1 MTYTN
6 VGTSVVWSGSSK
18 EVAVKGIDPS
28 SKENWW
34 HKGYTECDKDGKDTE
49 TETWH
54 IGRNYEYNEGSD
66 TWKSWYGSSKDPSG
80 PSDTNCDEVAVSVE
94 GDTALYLKAQFIRFV
109 GVCRVWIYNKNDPPN
124 FTEYNTVISSP
135 SGTLGYQT
143 IKDIKFSE
151 DGFSEPDYDSDTY
164 IFRGWTGRNGSIAA
178 TCMTTEMSD
187 LRRHF
192 LDNLGSTSVSNLY
205 PIPEKEV
212 TDTIHYT
219 SLYPIVLK
227 RTKVGMNRLSWKL
240 YTKFPT
246 SMGHPED
253 SPRLNIG
260 ETEFGKGVTIKNS
273 CKYVMDEC
281 TIKYETITESDSE
294 YVSVEW
300 KSEKDLV
307 RKAYFGI
314 GATYLPYTVTDNYGN
329 VDYEVIKYIVDDVST
344 MKTDF
349 VGYEDG
355 KKYSDGN
362 LIQQFSGW
370 DKDTGDAGSGYS
382 QTTNTITVQSGLV
395 PISDS
400 PSFYAV
406 WQQCPKVSLVISGRE
421 TQPAPYYYTEG
432 GETKV
437 VPIPGY
443 YEFSLSK
450 CWDDSSVKNLSGFS
464 YDGTIYTKQ
473 DSANATVY
481 ITSYDVQLN
490 PIYPVTATKP
500 TIYLTC
506 NSGYFEN
513 NEYTVEITNYIANL
527 SFDAGVSVTN
537 EELLSLLNIPDDKA
551 YLYAVGD
558 VTGNGSEEDE
568 YSYTDPVFTFKVPS
582 SATLGDFYII
592 ATLRPA
598 KFSLVCN
605 GVTQQASHGVEIH
618 FTASDFGGSSDQTLL
633 GFSYTAQEDGDYS
646 YAYPA
651 SGLVDFRRVSGE
663 YVYDGES
670 LYMYPVWGNKPVDL
684 LLITPEEDTWNILGT
699 LDIQVRATITNAATY
714 KNTQTTAVLYS
725 TDGTTET
732 FVTVGTQYVGGVTQ
746 FVLTHD
752 GASEKSYVIRLLANP
767 GKKYAFT
774 VRSGEIDFEGTA
786 VNGVPFWEVVPDPI
800 RIMWFQPS
808 GEEEKEISVAN
819 WTAASSDVSQAFS
832 GWSDSSMGT
841 EAVDNIIKWRSGTIT
856 LYPLWTYSVKYVLG
870 GGRWLDETPDSV
882 AGVATC
888 AAAGGN
894 SIEYNIPYTPI
905 HSKYAF
911 DGWRMGGQS
920 VTSPVALGLGVNR
933 LTATWKVANAVA
945 HLASVSYSTSPLER
959 IESGDGSMELAAQIR
974 YNFDW
979 HTVSSDGSDMIL
991 SDSGVLRVPEYFV
1004 QAPAQSQSVI
1014 RLIYKEAVV
1023 WTHATI
1029 AHNDSVEVL
1038 SWLVKAEDL
1047 PKVSLKYDKDTGT
1060 IVEEL
1065 DVFRGTITP
1074 MYSESQKTQPPYCI
1088 KETDDSGNTTFTFTV
1103 PIGEVYDFY
1112 MVHIGEDGAPDATDP
1127 DVAVT
1132 VADTTANVSILPV
1145 AETSDNWQAT
1155 ATWININNTVATP
1168 IHCWFPFQP
1177 IEWATYQVKTDRAG
1191 NAFFTRIYTPYI
1203 TASCDEVSINPNDT
1217 IPSVDGSGNVT
1228 TSFGSIY
1235 VAARAP
1241 AGSYMVVFSYL
1252 HRTDDYTEPQ
1262 MNKYYIPIS
1271 VSSVDSDA
1279 PVCMIRK
1286 YVLGAT
1292 GDTGVTSKYDQYD
1305 KATYVGVSDDNK
1317 RLEHDLYLS
1326 YPGMSNLS
1334 ITNIQ
1339 RSFTSSVTT
1348 IPILTKSSEYN
1359 YCIDLG
1365 TTERISL
1372 SVSRTQP
1379 TEVDDNGTDQSK
1391 WSNGYWFEHVKKFF
1405 DEWQNL
1411 NYGADGSRSGGY
1423 NLIYSPGNKYAF
1435 PTLNKNV
1442 FTSSQI
1448 SYSYGRAVVDLQ
1460 FTFTVATM
1468 TPKTNVSAGAVFLF
1482 YDQYGRDR
1490 NQVLYKKT
1498 VYGSSMTLPPSTEV
1512 DLVGGIKG
1520 VITMWALY
1528 KLTSGGGD
1536 YIGTYPAG
1544 SLFTVTDESNEYYF
1558 VGVAAK
1564 PVMAV
1569 VWDSPG
1575 TYGISLKEV
1584 NEYIKNAHPTQRIDL
1599 DPLDTENYYMIAYV
1613 VGGGGSGG
1621 YCNSAESYMYTR
1633 ITKRKFDRVLNS
1645 TAIPQVYLASGGNS
1659 GGAFSRASQIN
1670 AEWLS
1675 DGYFVAEVGKGADD
1689 QDSGSGGASALTYHG
1704 RTSTFGSP
1712 IRISGGACGQTK
1724 ESPNANEVGSGK
1736 GGEGC
1741 IFDKDRDTP
1750 KFKITGKDGFWGEGT
1765 WFRFT
1770 WYRDITINDP
1780 NDACLDEKK
1789 EIVNGFMGGSGTGGS
1804 AGVPGIQSKLE
1815 AEIPAQGF
1823 PSTVTCAGSGGGAA
1837 NFSLD
1842 LTGIPCFGPGD
1853 KTPCVIEGLYTGY
1866 IGSYIDVTHDDD
1878 SKMHEV
1884 DKRYT
1889 SFEYVSAEYNPDP
1902 YGTGYTETYSD
1913 SSSASNFMSDHG
1925 YSAECANGDRIGLS
1939 NYKKF
1944 FHVRGT
1950 VKNYGKYRVKLN
1962 AHFKE
1967 IHSAWDYILGND
1979 VVVTKDITFQ
1989 IIPNRVVYLG
1999 TGKKMVST
2007 GGSPAKNTFNRSE
2020 DGNWYEPQDR
2030 DSDHPMRPRYGG
2042 GGASN
2047 FPRSIMEGV
2056 FYHNLPPIRGADGA
2070 VVLLFVKK

>member
-1 MTYTN
+1 MTYNAGNMIVT
-6 VGTSVVWSGSSK
+6 WSDSEK
-18 EVAVKGIDPS
+18 AVEVTGIS
-28 SKENWW
+28 ASEKENWW
-34 HKGYTECDKDGKDTE
+34 FKGYIGCDKDGNDS
-49 TETWH
+49 ETWY
-54 IGRNYEYNEGSD
+54 IGRNYKYDEDTD
-66 TWKSWYGSSKDPSG
+66 TWDIWYGPSTYT
-80 PSDTNCDEVAVSVE
+80 DCTSVPVPVK
-94 GDTALYLKAQFIRFV
+94 GDTVQYLKAQFIRFV
-109 GVCRVWIYNKNDPPN
+109 GVCRVYIYDKNNP
-124 FTEYNTVISSP
+124 TVSIVYNTVKSTP
-135 SGTLGYQT
+135 SGTLGYQE
-143 IKDIKFSE
+143 IKDISFSD
-151 DGFSEPDYDSDTY
+151 DGFSKPDYDSDTY
-164 IFRGWTGRNGSIAA
+164 IFRGWTDTTGGD
-178 TCMTTEMSD
+178 TVLCMTTDMSN
-187 LRRHF
+187 LREHF
-192 LDNLGSTSVSNLY
+192 LGTAGITSVSNLY
-205 PIPEKEV
+205 PIPEEEV
-212 TDTIHYT
+212 TEDSPCT

-227 RTKVGMNRLSWKL
+227 RTSVKTNTLSWKL

-246 SMGHPED
+246 SMGHPE
-253 SPRLNIG
+253 SNPRLDIG
-260 ETEFGKGVTIKNS
+260 ETAFGEGVTFKNS
-273 CKYVMDEC
+273 CEYVIDTC
-281 TIKYETITESDSE
+281 TIKYESTKSGSE

-300 KSEKDLV
+300 NSEKNLTP
-307 RKAYFGI
+307 RAYFGA
-314 GATYLPYTVTDNYGN
+314 GTTYLPYKDTDNYKD
-329 VDYEVIKYIVDDVST
+329 VDYEVIRYIDNNEST
-344 MKTDF
+344 VETGF
-349 VGYEDG
+349 VNYTEG
-355 KKYSDGN
+355 
-362 LIQQFSGW
+362 IHQFIGW
-370 DKDTGDAGSGYS
+370 DKDTSDAGSGYS
-382 QTTNTITVQSGLV
+382 QTTNAISTLSGLADV
-395 PISDS
+395 SNS

-406 WQQCPKVSLVISGRE
+406 WQQCPKISLIISGRE
-421 TQPAPYYYTEG
+421 KQPDPYYYTEDNR
-432 GETKV
+432 TV
-437 VPIPGY
+437 AVPIPGTY
-443 YEFSLSK
+443 KFSLSK
-450 CWDDSSVKNLSGFS
+450 CWDKVSEKNLSGFS
-464 YDGTIYTKQ
+464 YDGTVYTDK
-473 DSANATVY
+473 DSANASVY
-481 ITSYDVQLN
+481 ITSYDVRLD

-506 NSGYFEN
+506 NTGYFEDN
-513 NEYTVEITNYIANL
+513 GYTVEITNYIANL
-527 SFDAGVSVTN
+527 SFDAKVSVTN

-558 VTGNGSEEDE
+558 VSGSGSEEDE
-568 YSYTDPVFTFKVPS
+568 YSYTDPVFTFKIPS
-582 SATLGDFYII
+582 SATLGDFYIT

-598 KFSLVCN
+598 KFNLVCN
-605 GVTQQASHGVEIH
+605 GVTQQVSHGVETH
-618 FTASDFGGSSDQTLL
+618 FTASDFGRSSDQTLL

-651 SGLVDFRRVSGE
+651 SGLVDFRRASGE

-670 LYMYPVWGNKPVDL
+670 LYMYPVWGNKPVGL
-684 LLITPEEDTWNILGT
+684 LLITPEEDTWNILGN
-699 LDIQVRATITNAATY
+699 LDIQVRATITNASTY
-714 KNTQTTAVLYS
+714 KNTQTAAALYS
-725 TDGTTET
+725 TDGTLET
-732 FVTVGTQYVGGVTQ
+732 FLTVGTQYVGGVTQ

-767 GKKYAFT
+767 EKKYTFS

-786 VNGVPFWEVVPDPI
+786 VNGVPFWEVMPDPI

-819 WTAASSDVSQAFS
+819 RTAASSDVSQTFS
-832 GWSDSSMGT
+832 GWADSATGT
-841 EAVDNIIKWRSGTIT
+841 EAVDNIIKWGSGTIT

-870 GGRWLDETPDSV
+870 GGRWSDEAPDSV

-894 SIEYNIPYTPI
+894 SIEYNIPYDPI
-905 HSKYAF
+905 HTKYAF
-911 DGWRMGGQS
+911 DGWRMGGRS

-959 IESGDGSMELAAQIR
+959 IESGDGSMELVAQIR
-974 YNFDW
+974 YDFDW

-1004 QAPAQSQSVI
+1004 QAPALNQSVI

-1023 WTHATI
+1023 WTHAMI
-1029 AHNDSVEVL
+1029 VHNDSAEVL
-1038 SWLVKAEDL
+1038 SWTVKAEDL
-1047 PKVSLKYDKDTGT
+1047 PKVSLKYDKDTGA

-1074 MYSESQKTQPPYCI
+1074 MYSESQQTQPPYCV
-1088 KETDDSGNTTFTFTV
+1088 KGTDDSGNTIFTFTV

-1112 MVHIGEDGAPDATDP
+1112 MVHIGEDGAVDATDP

-1132 VADTTANVSILPV
+1132 VADTTANVTILPV
-1145 AETSDNWQAT
+1145 GETSDNWQAT

-1191 NAFFTRIYTPYI
+1191 NAYFTRIYTPYI

-1217 IPSVDGSGNVT
+1217 IPSVDGTGNVT
-1228 TSFGSIY
+1228 TSFGSVY

-1252 HRTDDYTEPQ
+1252 HRADSDTEPQ

-1305 KATYVGVSDDNK
+1305 KATYVGISDDNK
-1317 RLEHDLYLS
+1317 RLEHDLILS
-1326 YPGMSNLS
+1326 YPGVSNLS
-1334 ITNIQ
+1334 ITKIE
-1339 RSFTSSVTT
+1339 RGFTSSVTT

-1423 NLIYSPGNKYAF
+1423 NFIYSPGNKYAF

-1460 FTFTVATM
+1460 LTFTVATM

-1512 DLVGGIKG
+1512 DLEGEGSIKG

-1528 KLTSGGGD
+1528 KLTTGGGS

-1558 VGVAAK
+1558 VGVAGK

-1584 NEYIKNAHPTQRIDL
+1584 NEYIKYTPPYLCPYR

-1613 VGGGGSGG
+1613 VGGGGAGG
-1621 YCNSAESYMYTR
+1621 NCDSNAPYMVSRYN
-1633 ITKRKFDRVLNS
+1633 KRTPICMVYNTPMDH
-1645 TAIPQVYLASGGNS
+1645 VYLASGGNS

-1675 DGYFVAEVGKGADD
+1675 DGYFVAEVGKGADN

-1741 IFDKDRDTP
+1741 LFDKNRDTP
-1750 KFKITGKDGFWGEGT
+1750 KFKITGDDGLWEDGT
-1765 WFRFT
+1765 WFRFL
-1770 WYRDITINDP
+1770 WYWDIAENNSDE
-1780 NDACLDEKK
+1780 DKCLDEKK
-1789 EIVNGFMGGSGTGGS
+1789 EIADGFKGGSGTGGS

-1815 AEIPAQGF
+1815 INTSGDYGDY

-1842 LTGIPCFGPGD
+1842 LTDIPCFGPGD
-1853 KTPCVIEGLYTGY
+1853 RTPGVKDGIYTGY
-1866 IGSYIDVTHDDD
+1866 VGSYIDLTHDNAMYETGREY
-1878 SKMHEV
+1878 K
-1884 DKRYT
+1884 
-1889 SFEYVSAEYNPDP
+1889 SFEYVSVEYNPNP
-1902 YGTGYTETYSD
+1902 YGSGYTETYSG
-1913 SSSASNFMSDHG
+1913 SSSASNFMNSHG
-1925 YSAECANGDRIGLS
+1925 YSAECANGDMIFPAR
-1939 NYKKF
+1939 YKKH

-1950 VKNYGKYRVKLN
+1950 AKNYGRYRVELK
-1962 AHFKE
+1962 AKFK
-1967 IHSAWDYILGND
+1967 IINSPLDYIFG
-1979 VVVTKDITFQ
+1979 KDEYDSRVLEFQ
-1989 IIPNRVVYLG
+1989 IIPNRVAYLG

-2007 GGSPAKNTFNRSE
+2007 GASPAKNKFNHIDSTSS
-2020 DGNWYEPQDR
+2020 GAWGYYNWYEPQDR
-2030 DSDHPMRPRYGG
+2030 DSDHPMKPKYGG

-2047 FPRSIMEGV
+2047 FPRKILGDQ
-2056 FYHNLPPIRGADGA
+2056 YGHDLPPIGGADGA